1 MLHQLLNY
9 ANHYLNGY
17 CTLRDLQT
25 WLLSNLQGILDSSD
39 KTAIEVVNQIDA
51 DLVEL
56 GEGLIDEA
64 GVRERIESYARFG
77 ETIPSAF
84 FETEYPATTHV
95 TAAAETIRDHL
106 EVLGPVVDLHLCHV
120 FA

>member
-1 MLHQLLNY
+1 MLHRLLNY

-25 WLLSNLQGILDSSD
+25 WLLSNLQRILESSD
-39 KTAIEVVNQIDA
+39 EATIEMANQIDT
-51 DLVEL
+51 DLIEL

-64 GVRERIESYARFG
+64 VVRERIESYARFG
-77 ETIPSAF
+77 ETIPFIFS
-84 FETEYPATTHV
+84 EIERPATTHV
-95 TAAAETIRDHL
+95 TTAAETIRNHL
-106 EVLGPVVDLHLCHV
+106 EVFGPVVDLRLVHK

>member
-9 ANHYLNGY
+9 INDYLNGH

-39 KTAIEVVNQIDA
+39 KTAIEMANQIDA
-51 DLVEL
+51 DLIEL

-64 GVRERIESYARFG
+64 VVRERIESYARFG
-77 ETIPSAF
+77 ETIPLIF
-84 FETEYPATTHV
+84 FEIERPATTHV
-95 TAAAETIRDHL
+95 TTAAETFRNHL
-106 EVLGPVVDLHLCHV
+106 EVPGPVVDLRLVHK